1 MRVVRAARLHLRDA
15 TSDKVYDVDLIEN
28 EALGTPERYFV
39 NTRYGRRGTTLRE
52 GSKTPQPVTAEAAA
66 RLFDSVVVAKIN
78 GGYRRADGPE
88 TAATRGRRPTG
99 ARACCGRGSPPA
111 CARAGPSATAT
122 ACSGASASCG
132 WARPPRT

>member
-39 NTRYGRRGTTLRE
+39 NTRYGRRGATLRE
-52 GSKTPQPVTAEAAA
+52 GSKTPQPLTAEAAA
-66 RLFDSVVVAKIN
+66 RVFDSVIVAKIN
-78 GGYRRADGPE
+78 GGYRRIDGPE
-88 TAATRGRRPTG
+88 PPA
-99 ARACCGRGSPPA
+99 CGRGSPPA
-111 CARAGPSATAT
+111 CTSAGPSGSAT

-132 WARPPRT
+132 WPRRPRT